1 MERRKTG
8 VVGIGKKKEK
18 KAQTL
23 TSLNTKTV
31 RTFQHL
37 KSVGI
42 VQAWT
47 AADNPKWICICTNYL

>member
-23 TSLNTKTV
+23 TSLDTKTV

-37 KSVGI
+37 KTVGI
-42 VQAWT
+42 VQLQILSGSAY
-47 AADNPKWICICTNYL
+47 AQMSDL